1 MKAPWSQRGGSKK
14 ERNENNFYLSYVIV
28 CKIIWNEKEDFSF
41 FYFISSFSFLCLAF
55 RSSCSSSSFVPLP
68 LCNVAPRSSRQL
80 LLSPFA
86 SQDKLLEKYLFS
98 SSIDT
103 HAVHLFHLLLLLFYF
118 INIFVDFSLF
128 LLYFYEKHEMTQR
141 HGIQVRFRKDAS
153 TRRSFFC
160 CCCETQTK
168 IIFKVPVNNQFMCL
182 MFVEGLTNNNNN
194 NINSFVPAA
203 RWRQRRRDA
212 FESFHSSL
220 VRLHE
225 IIIKDNNKRKALIS
239 TRSLFPLFATFARQQ
254 NNSKLKIIDY
264 SFRVQ
269 HFFFF
274 FWDNTTRPMGLNDVE
289 WDWI

>member
-1 MKAPWSQRGGSKK
+1 MKAPWSQRGGGGSKK

-68 LCNVAPRSSRQL
+68 LCNVAPRSSRQLL

-153 TRRSFFC
+153 TRRSFFVVVA
-160 CCCETQTK
+160 K
-168 IIFKVPVNNQFMCL
+168 
-182 MFVEGLTNNNNN
+182 
-194 NINSFVPAA
+194 
-203 RWRQRRRDA
+203 
-212 FESFHSSL
+212 H
-220 VRLHE
+220 
-225 IIIKDNNKRKALIS
+225 KRKL
-239 TRSLFPLFATFARQQ
+239 SLRFP
-254 NNSKLKIIDY
+254 
-264 SFRVQ
+264 
-269 HFFFF
+269 
-274 FWDNTTRPMGLNDVE
+274 
-289 WDWI
+289 